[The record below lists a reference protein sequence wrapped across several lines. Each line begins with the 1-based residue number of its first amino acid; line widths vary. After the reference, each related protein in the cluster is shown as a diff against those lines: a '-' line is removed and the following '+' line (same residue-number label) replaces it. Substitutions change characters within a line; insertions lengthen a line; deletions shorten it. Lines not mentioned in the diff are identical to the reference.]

1 MPVDGRLSSLRNQG
15 KLYKQSLG
23 HRLSGVGV
31 CFVCEAVRCLEGP
44 VCAACLADF
53 PFRSSLLLQRQ
64 IPLVDRALAAFHYD
78 FPITDVVKAAKFH
91 ADLGALAVL
100 GTGFTDEFLAALG
113 EVDVLV
119 PVPLLPWRFLR
130 RGFNQATELARVLAQ
145 RSGFVLRHDVLAR
158 ERVWGLAQSRLNAA
172 SRRKN
177 MQNAF
182 RVKCDVAGLRVAVV
196 DDVITTGATCAA
208 LAGALRHA
216 GARQVIAVA
225 AAATV
230 LRHASRPTTATP
242 SQTND

>member
-1 MPVDGRLSSLRNQG
+1 MPNNGRLSSLRNQG

-23 HRLSGVGV
+23 RGLTGFGV
-31 CFVCEAVRCLEGP
+31 CFVCQAVWRMEGP
-44 VCAACLADF
+44 VCAACLKDF
-53 PFRSSLLLQRQ
+53 PFRRSLLLQRQ
-64 IPLVDRALAAFHYD
+64 IPFVDRALAAFHYD

-100 GTGFTDEFLAALG
+100 GVGFTDEFLATLG

-130 RGFNQATELARVLAQ
+130 RGFNQATELARVLGQ
-145 RSGFVLRHDVLAR
+145 RSGHAVRHDVLAR
-158 ERVWGLAQSRLNAA
+158 ERVWGLAQSRLDAA

-177 MQNAF
+177 MLGAF
-182 RVKCDVAGLRVAVV
+182 RVKVDVTGLRVAVV

-225 AAATV
+225 AAATA
-230 LRHASRPTTATP
+230 LRHDARLPTANTRP
-242 SQTND
+242 NE